1 MTAADRVFSGLVADI
16 LTGRLH
22 PGESISER
30 DLVGQ
35 FGVSRTPIREAIK
48 RLLER
53 GMLEIGPKG
62 VRVPDVSREE
72 LRQLYDL
79 RLKLE
84 RHAAELT
91 ARHITASEIEELE
104 RTNQEFA
111 RALGSRNLVNMLDI
125 RANFHS
131 IAVHASRNRWLAE
144 IVVILRDK
152 AYAVRHRHWQDP
164 VRAAQTLT
172 IHSQMIDALRRK
184 DEARYVNLVVE
195 QIQAGLDWYMDQLV
209 AEREPTADSSV
220 PRNLTSAAGRGRS
233 A

>member
-62 VRVPDVSREE
+62 VRVPDISREE

-79 RLKLE
+79 RFKLE

-91 ARHITASEIEELE
+91 ARHITPAEIEELE
-104 RTNQEFA
+104 RANQEFA
-111 RALGSRNLVNMLDI
+111 RALGNRNLVEMLDV
-125 RANFHS
+125 RANFHN

-144 IVVILRDK
+144 IVIILRDK

-164 VRAAQTLT
+164 ARAAQTLS
-172 IHSQMIDALRRK
+172 IHSQMIEALRRQ
-184 DEARYVNLVVE
+184 DEARYVTLVVE
-195 QIQAGLDWYMDQLV
+195 QIQAALDWYMDQLV
-209 AEREPTADSSV
+209 AERERPTDAA
-220 PRNLTSAAGRGRS
+220 PGRPMTSASGRG
-233 A
+233 